1 MPDPRDIVVN
11 TGPLIS
17 LAAAGHLGLLRS
29 LFRRI
34 VVPAEVEEEIA
45 AGGSAQF
52 ACAEFN
58 AATWLDR
65 RKSPA
70 VLPPY
75 LLTTLDRGEA
85 SVIALALAE
94 KIPTV
99 CIDETVGRRVAR
111 LHGLAVTGSIGI
123 LIQARQQGLPV
134 SVRNSVARMRQHGIW
149 LSPALE
155 AEAQRLAGE

>member
-1 MPDPRDIVVN
+1 MGCCARF
-11 TGPLIS
+11 S
-17 LAAAGHLGLLRS
+17 AGS
-29 LFRRI
+29 WC
-34 VVPAEVEEEIA
+34 PAEVAEEIA

-58 AATWLDR
+58 AAIWLDR

-85 SVIALALAE
+85 AVIALALAE
-94 KIPTV
+94 NIPTA
-99 CIDETVGRRVAR
+99 CIGEAVGRRVAR
-111 LHGLAVTGSIGI
+111 LHGLTVTGSIGV

-134 SVRNSVARMRQHGIW
+134 SVRTSVARMRQHDIW
-149 LSPALE
+149 LSAALE
-155 AEAQRLAGE
+155 AEALRLAGE